1 MELRMMNELPEAQSL
16 KLKAQRRLI
25 GAEFRAR
32 MESRTMVKSMEH
44 SFCQRDKTGVLLMGT
59 SMLDVKESS
68 MRRQNRTIRSWLAI
82 GLMVVLGFS
91 SFLQAQQRVVP
102 RKDLGKKPA
111 VKEAVAPK
119 DKEAANKAA
128 KAAEVPHVEAG
139 AMSVEELTAWAKK
152 SLVVISHYGR
162 DGKVDGVGSGFVID
176 AKGLIATSFHVIG
189 EARPIKVAFPDG
201 KERTVTE
208 VYAWDRKMD
217 LAILKVDAEGLTP
230 LPLGD
235 SDVLKQGASV
245 VALGNPQGLEYSV
258 VQGVVSGRREF
269 EYSEMIQLAIP
280 LEPGNS
286 GGPLLDM
293 FGNVHGVLTLKHAV
307 TRNLGFAMP
316 VNALKPLLERP
327 NPVPLNRWLTIATV
341 NTEEWEPFF
350 GARWMQRGG
359 QVSVEGSGAGFGGRS
374 ILMSKAEV
382 PAEKFEVAVKV
393 KLDDESGAAGLIFG
407 GENENEHFG
416 FYPSNG
422 RLRLTRFNGPS
433 VYSWQVLR
441 DLPSPHYVTGDWN
454 ELRVKVEGKTVR
466 CFVNG
471 QPFTAISWE
480 TPVSGKVGLAK
491 FRQTLGEFK
500 QFQVAK
506 ELPSGQ
512 VPAATM
518 AKIDEELKAMKP
530 SPVPDSKLVE
540 ALQEHGDEAR
550 KVLAQ
555 RAEAVKREAEQLKRL
570 AAAVHERNVQQ
581 QLAQLFA
588 EGDEQADLF
597 EAAMLI
603 AKLDNEELEV
613 APYRKQLERMAR
625 EVRERLPAKATAK
638 ERLKML
644 NDYLFAENGFRGSR
658 SDYENKANS
667 YLSNVIDDREGIPIT
682 LSVLYLELAKRI
694 GVEDMVGI
702 GLPSHF
708 VVQHRPKQGEQQ
720 FIDVFEGGKPM
731 SQLEAELI
739 VRFNERGRSQE
750 EAFEPM
756 TKRQIVMR
764 MLTNLLNNSL
774 DKDTAAESLRYLD
787 TMVALSP
794 DEAGL
799 RLRRAGMRLQTGDT
813 QGSRVDLRWLLD
825 NEPKGVDLEKV
836 EELYRSL

>member
-1 MELRMMNELPEAQSL
+1 
-16 KLKAQRRLI
+16 
-25 GAEFRAR
+25 
-32 MESRTMVKSMEH
+32 
-44 SFCQRDKTGVLLMGT
+44 
-59 SMLDVKESS
+59 MLDVQVSS
-68 MRRQNRTIRSWLAI
+68 MRRQNRTVRSWLAT
-82 GLMVVLGFS
+82 GLVVFLGFS
-91 SFLQAQQRVVP
+91 SFVQAQQRVVSP
-102 RKDLGKKPA
+102 GKGSTKKATSSKATAPA
-111 VKEAVAPK
+111 TN
-119 DKEAANKAA
+119 DSKA
-128 KAAEVPHVEAG
+128 KRTVVTKTETEEG
-139 AMSVEELTAWAKK
+139 AMSVEALTERAKK

-189 EARPIKVAFPDG
+189 EARPIKVEFPDG
-201 KERTVTE
+201 KQRTVTE

-235 SDVLKQGASV
+235 SDALKQGASV
-245 VALGNPQGLEYSV
+245 VALGNPQGLQYSV

-327 NPVPLNRWLTIATV
+327 NPVPLGRWLTIATV

-350 GARWMQRGG
+350 GARWVQRGG
-359 QVSVEGSGAGFGGRS
+359 ALSVEGAGVGFGGRS
-374 ILMSKAEV
+374 ILLSKVAV
-382 PAEKFEVAVKV
+382 PEEKFEVAVKV
-393 KLDDESGAAGLIFG
+393 KMDDESGAAGLIFG

-433 VYSWQVLR
+433 VYSWQVLK
-441 DLPSPHYVTGDWN
+441 DMPSAYYVAGDWN
-454 ELRVKVEGKTVR
+454 ELRVKVEGKTVK

-480 TPVSGKVGLAK
+480 TPVAGKVGLAK
-491 FRQTLGEFK
+491 FRQTQGEFK
-500 QFQVAK
+500 QFQVGQDLPAGVASATTLAK
-506 ELPSGQ
+506 
-512 VPAATM
+512 V
-518 AKIDEELKAMKP
+518 DEQLKGMKLA
-530 SPVPDSKLVE
+530 PVPDSKLVDT
-540 ALQEHGDEAR
+540 LQLYGEEGR
-550 KVLAQ
+550 KILAE
-555 RAEAVKREAEQLKRL
+555 RAEAVKKEAEQLKRL

-581 QLAQLFA
+581 QLTKLFA
-588 EGDEQADLF
+588 NGDAKADLF
-597 EAAMLI
+597 EAAMLV

-625 EVRERLPAKATAK
+625 EMRGRLAEKATAK
-638 ERLKML
+638 ERIKLL

-702 GLPSHF
+702 GLPTHF
-708 VVQHRPKQGEQQ
+708 VVQHRPEKGDPQ

-739 VRFNERGRSQE
+739 VRFNERSRSQE

-756 TKRQIVMR
+756 TKRQIVVR
-764 MLTNLLNNSL
+764 MLSNLLNNSL
-774 DKDTAAESLRYLD
+774 DKETPAESIRYLD
-787 TMVALSP
+787 TMVVLMP
-794 DEAGL
+794 EDAGL
-799 RLRRAGMRLQTGDT
+799 RLRRAGVRLQMGDT

-825 NEPKGVDLEKV
+825 NEPKGVDLDKV
-836 EELYRSL
+836 AELYRAL

>member
-1 MELRMMNELPEAQSL
+1 MGMPL
-16 KLKAQRRLI
+16 
-25 GAEFRAR
+25 
-32 MESRTMVKSMEH
+32 V
-44 SFCQRDKTGVLLMGT
+44 GV
-59 SMLDVKESS
+59 EENS
-68 MRRQNRTIRSWLAI
+68 MRRQNRTVRIWLAI
-82 GLMVVLGFS
+82 GLMAFAGFS
-91 SFLQAQQRVVP
+91 SQVYAQQRVVP
-102 RKDLGKKPA
+102 RKESTKKAPTKTNTPANGKAGDKKS
-111 VKEAVAPK
+111 KEAVA
-119 DKEAANKAA
+119 
-128 KAAEVPHVEAG
+128 EVA
-139 AMSVEELTAWAKK
+139 AMSVEELTERAKK

-201 KERTVTE
+201 KQRTVTE

-235 SDVLKQGASV
+235 SDALKQGASV

-327 NPVPLNRWLTIATV
+327 NPVPLGRWLTIATV

-350 GARWMQRGG
+350 GARWVQKGG
-359 QVSVEGSGAGFGGRS
+359 QVSVEGAGEGFGGRS
-374 ILMSKAEV
+374 ILLSKTAV
-382 PAEKFEVAVKV
+382 PEEKFEVAVKV
-393 KLDDESGAAGLIFG
+393 KMDDESGAAGLIFG

-433 VYSWQVLR
+433 VYSWQVLK
-441 DLPSPHYVTGDWN
+441 DLPSPHYIAGDWN
-454 ELRVKVEGKTVR
+454 ELRVKVEGKVVK

-480 TPVSGKVGLAK
+480 NPVTGKVGLAK
-491 FRQTLGEFK
+491 FRQTTGEFK
-500 QFQVAK
+500 QFQVGK
-506 ELPSGQ
+506 DLPASEAS
-512 VPAATM
+512 PATV
-518 AKIDEELKAMKP
+518 AKIDEQLKSMKP
-530 SPVPDSKLVE
+530 SLVPDSKLVDS
-540 ALQEHGDEAR
+540 LQLHGEEGR
-550 KVLAQ
+550 KVLAE
-555 RAEAVKREAEQLKRL
+555 RAEAAKKEAEQLRRL
-570 AAAVHERNVQQ
+570 VTAVHERNVQ
-581 QLAQLFA
+581 A
-588 EGDEQADLF
+588 ELLKIFSVGDATADLF
-597 EAAMLI
+597 EAAMLV
-603 AKLDNEELEV
+603 AKLDNAELEV

-625 EVRERLPAKATAK
+625 EIRERLADKATPK
-638 ERLKML
+638 ERIKLL

-708 VVQHRPKQGEQQ
+708 VVQYRPKQGEQQ

-739 VRFNERGRSQE
+739 VRFNERSRSQE
-750 EAFEPM
+750 EVFEPM
-756 TKRQIVMR
+756 TSRQIITR
-764 MLTNLLNNSL
+764 MLANLLNNSL
-774 DKDTAAESLRYLD
+774 DKETPADSLRYLD
-787 TMVALSP
+787 TMVALNP
-794 DEAGL
+794 EEAGL
-799 RLRRAGMRLQTGDT
+799 RLRRAGLRLQTGDT
-813 QGSRVDLRWLLD
+813 QGSRTDLRWLLD
-825 NEPKGVDLEKV
+825 HEPKGIDLDKV
-836 EELYRSL
+836 AELYQSL

>member
-1 MELRMMNELPEAQSL
+1 MA
-16 KLKAQRRLI
+16 
-25 GAEFRAR
+25 
-32 MESRTMVKSMEH
+32 
-44 SFCQRDKTGVLLMGT
+44 VLLMG
-59 SMLDVKESS
+59 MPEVGVQESS
-68 MRRQNRTIRSWLAI
+68 MRRQNRTVRIWLAI
-82 GLMVVLGFS
+82 GLMAFAGFS
-91 SFLQAQQRVVP
+91 SHVEAQQRVVP
-102 RKDLGKKPA
+102 RKDTAKKAP
-111 VKEAVAPK
+111 VKATAP
-119 DKEAANKAA
+119 A
-128 KAAEVPHVEAG
+128 KAESKTGDKKTTDSRVESG
-139 AMSVEELTAWAKK
+139 AMSVEELTERAKK

-201 KERTVTE
+201 KQRTVTE

-217 LAILKVDAEGLTP
+217 LAILKVEAEGLTP

-235 SDVLKQGASV
+235 SDALKQGASV

-327 NPVPLNRWLTIATV
+327 NPVPLGRWLTIATV

-350 GARWMQRGG
+350 GARWVQKGG
-359 QVSVEGSGAGFGGRS
+359 LLSVEGAGAGFGGRS
-374 ILMSKAEV
+374 ILLSKAAV
-382 PAEKFEVAVKV
+382 PEEKFEVAVKV
-393 KLDDESGAAGLIFG
+393 KMDDESGAAGLIFG

-441 DLPSPHYVTGDWN
+441 DLPSQYYVAGDWN
-454 ELRVKVEGKTVR
+454 ELRVKVEGKVIK

-471 QPFTAISWE
+471 QPFTTVPWE
-480 TPVSGKVGLAK
+480 APVTGKVGLAK
-491 FRQTLGEFK
+491 FRQTVGEFK
-500 QFQVAK
+500 QFQVGQ
-506 ELPSGQ
+506 ELPAGVASE
-512 VPAATM
+512 ATL
-518 AKIDEELKAMKP
+518 AKVEEQLKGMKA
-530 SPVPDSKLVE
+530 STLPDSKLVE
-540 ALQEHGDEAR
+540 ALQLHGEEGR
-550 KVLAQ
+550 KILTE
-555 RAEAVKREAEQLKRL
+555 RAETVKKEAEQLKRL
-570 AAAVHERNVQQ
+570 AAAVHERNVQE
-581 QLAQLFA
+581 QLTKLFA
-588 EGDEQADLF
+588 DGEAKADLF
-597 EAAMLI
+597 EAAMLV

-613 APYRKQLERMAR
+613 TPYRKQLDRMAR
-625 EVRERLPAKATAK
+625 EMRERLTEKATAK
-638 ERLKML
+638 ERIKLL

-702 GLPSHF
+702 GLPTHF
-708 VVQHRPKQGEQQ
+708 VVQHRPKEGQAQ

-756 TKRQIVMR
+756 TKRQIVVR
-764 MLTNLLNNSL
+764 MLSNLLNSSL
-774 DKDTAAESLRYLD
+774 DKDTPAESVRYLD
-787 TMVALSP
+787 TMVALMP
-794 DEAGL
+794 EDAGM
-799 RLRRAGMRLQTGDT
+799 RLRRAGMRLQMGDT
-813 QGSRVDLRWLLD
+813 QGSRGDLRWLLD
-825 NEPKGVDLEKV
+825 NEPKGVDLDKV
-836 EELYRSL
+836 AELYRSL